1 MMPGVQC
8 TISAEL
14 DKLNVY
20 RAGDFFKRHVDTPSS
35 SSLLGTL
42 VVCLPVPHAGG
53 GLAVSHDGRRAVFD
67 WGPGAARGEVQWAA
81 FFSNCHHEV
90 LPVTEGARLTV
101 TYNLMAHKGGPVPMG
116 AAVAPALHQMLHNLL
131 SNPAFLVRGILC
143 FARRGHAWEAWKEW
157 LSFMRQCPTAD

>member
-1 MMPGVQC
+1 MPGVQC

-101 TYNLMAHKGGPVPMG
+101 TYERAGTRPRRCTTLLVTGDGQAH
-116 AAVAPALHQMLHNLL
+116 
-131 SNPAFLVRGILC
+131 RW
-143 FARRGHAWEAWKEW
+143 ARWA
-157 LSFMRQCPTAD
+157 